1 MNLRAVALMALTA
14 ALLLLPAS
22 RAQNASGTKK
32 GSWEKIEVHGKSL
45 EGNLEGDS
53 PDRDVFVY
61 LPPSY
66 ATSPNRR
73 YSVVY
78 FLHGYAAHAE
88 TYWKSLSVPAAAD
101 ADIANGS
108 SREMIIVLPDAF
120 TIYNG
125 SMFSNSPTTGD
136 WEAFIAHDL
145 VADIDGHYR
154 TIAERAARGLAGH
167 SMGGYGTL
175 RIGMKHP
182 EAFSA
187 LYAMS
192 SCCLMND
199 PQRLVP
205 GAGANQRPTGVLAKA
220 LSAQAAAWAPD
231 PQNPPDFFDLPTK
244 DDEILPLIAAKWTT
258 NSPLVMVDQ
267 YVPNL
272 KKYRAIAIDVGTQ
285 DPFLATNSELDQ
297 ALTRLG
303 VTHRF
308 ESYEGTHDNRIT
320 ARFVAKVLPFFSES
334 LGPETFAPASG
345 PVARIAFGSALNADQ
360 QILESQQLAKA
371 TRAPEPRAKGDQ
383 HRTYNFPAA
392 KKEMPYR
399 LYVPTKWDGQ
409 SNLPLIVMLHGAG
422 SDENRYMDM
431 NDRQLI
437 RLAEQH
443 GYVVA
448 SPLGYSR
455 LGAYGTPLRLP
466 AVFGQLEIAAK
477 QRAAVTPE
485 AEHTLEL
492 SEKDV
497 INVLE
502 IVRNEYPIDSS
513 SVFLRGHSMGAG
525 GTWYLG
531 AKYSK
536 LWRAI
541 APMSGPFVDRA
552 NYPWDRIRSMP
563 IMMSE
568 GTLALPSVEGSR
580 LMRDWMF
587 QQGFNVEY
595 YEVKADHQGMVPLVL
610 PAVFDF
616 FDRYRER

>member
-1 MNLRAVALMALTA
+1 MRLTHVVVTALA
-14 ALLLLPAS
+14 ALAAAIALLPQS
-22 RAQNASGTKK
+22 RAQTEAKK
-32 GSWEKIEVHGKSL
+32 GSWEKIKVHGKSL

-53 PDRDVFVY
+53 ADRDVFVY

-73 YSVVY
+73 YPVVY

-88 TYWKSLSVPAAAD
+88 NYWNSLSVPGAAD

-120 TIYNG
+120 TIYSG

-145 VADIDGHYR
+145 VAYIDGHYR
-154 TIAERAARGLAGH
+154 TIADRSARGLAGH
-167 SMGGYGTL
+167 SMGGYGTM

-182 EAFSA
+182 EAFSV

-192 SCCLMND
+192 SCCLLND
-199 PQRLVP
+199 PQRLLP
-205 GAGANQRPTGVLAKA
+205 GAAGKQPPSGALANA

-231 PQNPPDFFDLPTK
+231 PRNPPKYFDLPTK
-244 DDEILPLIAAKWTT
+244 DGAIQPLIAAKWTT

-272 KKYRAIAIDVGTQ
+272 KRYRAIAIDVGTQ
-285 DPFLATNSELDQ
+285 DPFLTTNSELDQ

-303 VTHRF
+303 VTHKF
-308 ESYEGTHDNRIT
+308 ESYEGTHGNRIT
-320 ARFVAKVLPFFSES
+320 ARFAAKVLPFFSEN
-334 LGPETFAPASG
+334 LAPADSQ
-345 PVARIAFGSALNADQ
+345 AASIAFGSGLDADR
-360 QILESQQLAKA
+360 QILESQQLAKDVSGSGQ
-371 TRAPEPRAKGDQ
+371 RAKGDQ
-383 HRTYNFPAA
+383 HRTYFFPAA

-399 LYVPTKWDGQ
+399 LYVPMAWDGR
-409 SNLPLIVMLHGAG
+409 SPLPLIVMLHGAG
-422 SDENRYMDM
+422 ADENRYMDM
-431 NDRQLI
+431 NNKQML

-466 AVFGQLEIAAK
+466 AVFGQPEIAAK

-502 IVRNEYPIDSS
+502 IVLNEYPIDRSS
-513 SVFLRGHSMGAG
+513 IFLAGHSMGAG

-531 AKYSK
+531 AKYSN

-541 APMSGPFVDRA
+541 APMSGPFVDQA

-563 IMMSE
+563 VMMSE
-568 GTLALPSVEGSR
+568 GTLALPSVQGSR
-580 LMRDWMF
+580 AMRDWMLQHDF
-587 QQGFNVEY
+587 QFEY
-595 YEVKADHQGMVPLVL
+595 YEVKADHPGMVPLVL

-616 FDRYRER
+616 FDRFRAK